1 MKVDVLIDDLII
13 PKVEYEAFYP
23 FNLINMTQLNLS
35 ICKDIKIY
43 IRVPLNISKDD
54 IVNHNSSSNLYND
67 ICYILKNEN
76 GLDKPIKARRDDFI
90 KYNLSG
96 CEEGCEFSEYDIINK
111 IALCSCFTKINLP
124 ILSEIKID
132 KKKLYSN
139 FKNIKNI
146 GNFKMLR
153 CMHLLFDISNI
164 FKNSS
169 NYMSI
174 FLLLINT
181 VSIYVVAFYDKIKFK
196 NFLNKLIKTNYNN
209 NNKKKK
215 KKFRKKIKKISSKYL
230 ERNPNCISLMNLN
243 RNRQKNHN
251 YINNPINN
259 NKNINNKNN
268 HKGRIKPKNGTLK
281 IQKKNEFKKPNKK
294 NKFQNKSRKR
304 TNSHLKTTSTI
315 NNLIR
320 KQINYNDYEM
330 NNLKFEEA
338 IIIDHR
344 TYCLYYISLI
354 KSKHILISTFC
365 YFKDYNSQIIKIYM
379 FFFTFMS
386 NFVFSVMFY
395 SETTMNKIY
404 IEDGAFDL
412 TYQLP
417 KMIYSLIISSLLK
430 MLLNSLGLCE
440 TTLIA
445 IKKSI
450 KSKKGYKKIVLC
462 LKIKFILFFIIN
474 YIIITGFWMYLGC
487 FCAVYPNTQVHLVKG
502 VTLSFSISF
511 LTPFFINLIPGIFRI
526 HSLDKK
532 AKKICLYKFS
542 KILQNL

>member
-1 MKVDVLIDDLII
+1 MKVDAFIDDLII
-13 PKVEYEAFYP
+13 PKVEYETFYP

-54 IVNHNSSSNLYND
+54 IVKHNSSSNLYND
-67 ICYILKNEN
+67 ICYVLKNEK

-111 IALCSCFTKINLP
+111 NALCSCFTKINLP
-124 ILSEIKID
+124 ILSEIKVD

-153 CMHLLFDISNI
+153 CMHLLFDVSNI

-174 FLLLINT
+174 SLLLINT
-181 VSIYVVAFYDKIKFK
+181 VSIFVVEFYDRIKFN
-196 NFLNKLIKTNYNN
+196 NFLNKLIKTNNNNNNNIN

-215 KKFRKKIKKISSKYL
+215 KSFRKKIKKLSSKFL
-230 ERNPNCISLMNLN
+230 ERNPNWISFMNLYKN
-243 RNRQKNHN
+243 GQRNHN

-259 NKNINNKNN
+259 NKKINNKNRN
-268 HKGRIKPKNGTLK
+268 KGILGRIKPKSRTLK
-281 IQKKNEFKKPNKK
+281 IQKKNEFKLPNKK
-294 NKFQNKSRKR
+294 NKFLNQSRNR
-304 TNSHLKTTSTI
+304 TNSHLKTKTSSTV

-320 KQINYNDYEM
+320 KQINYNYNDNEV
-330 NNLKFEEA
+330 NNLEFEEA

-354 KSKHILISTFC
+354 KTKHILFSTFC
-365 YFKDYNSQIIKIYM
+365 YFKDYNAQIIKIYM
-379 FFFTFMS
+379 FFFTFVS
-386 NFVFSVMFY
+386 NFVFSAMFY

-404 IEDGAFDL
+404 MDDGAFDL

-417 KMIYSLIISSLLK
+417 KMIYSLIISTLLK
-430 MLLNSLGLCE
+430 MLLNYLGLYE
-440 TTLIA
+440 NSLIA
-445 IKKSI
+445 IKKCI
-450 KSKKGYKKIVLC
+450 KSKND
-462 LKIKFILFFIIN
+462 IK
-474 YIIITGFWMYLGC
+474 T
-487 FCAVYPNTQVHLVKG
+487 
-502 VTLSFSISF
+502 
-511 LTPFFINLIPGIFRI
+511 
-526 HSLDKK
+526 
-532 AKKICLYKFS
+532 
-542 KILQNL
+542 